1 MLRRE
6 RVGVGMKR
14 GAGLDSWLGRGELKT
29 APLMA
34 RFCSISEEAF
44 FIGPYEAVGETA
56 GVAGSGG
63 FF

>member
-44 FIGPYEAVGETA
+44 FIVPV
-56 GVAGSGG
+56 
-63 FF
+63 